1 MKSLISAGN
10 INMSD
15 VGAVEMFVSE
25 VATCYICF
33 GFRFLDMFSLATE
46 LLRKVNRS
54 WEAHG
59 RASLFSGLAMQKQSQ
74 AHKYSNKFHL
84 VTIES

>member
-1 MKSLISAGN
+1 MKSLISADN
-10 INMSD
+10 IIMLG
-15 VGAVEMFVSE
+15 VGAVEIFVPD

-33 GFRFLDMFSLATE
+33 GFCLLDMFFLATE

-59 RASLFSGLAMQKQSQ
+59 RASLFSGLVMQKQSQ